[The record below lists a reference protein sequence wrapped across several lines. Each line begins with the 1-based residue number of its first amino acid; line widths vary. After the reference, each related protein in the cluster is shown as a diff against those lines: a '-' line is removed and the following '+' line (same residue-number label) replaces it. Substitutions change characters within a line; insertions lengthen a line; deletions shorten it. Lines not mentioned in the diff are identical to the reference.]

1 MIIIHIWH
9 ENDVTSFYNKIAK
22 CFEKK
27 KNVHEMYDVMRI
39 KLNFSLM
46 T

>member
-27 KNVHEMYDVMRI
+27 NVHEMYDVMRI